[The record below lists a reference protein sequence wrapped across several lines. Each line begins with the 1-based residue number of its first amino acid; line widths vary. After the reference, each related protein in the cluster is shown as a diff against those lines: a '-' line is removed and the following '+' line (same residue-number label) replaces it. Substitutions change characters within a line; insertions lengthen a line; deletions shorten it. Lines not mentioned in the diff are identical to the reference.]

1 MLAPTR
7 IGNLTIATPICL
19 APMAGC
25 STVVYRKICHEF
37 GAGFCPTELSSAR
50 SVRFSGIEKGFRY
63 MNIDPEGEG
72 ITSIQLFGNDPEDF
86 DYAVRTISE
95 DPRLCDVSMID
106 INMGCPVPKVV
117 KTGAGS
123 ALIKTPELAGEIVK
137 AAKAAA
143 SAYGKPVTVKTRTGF
158 DKPGESRDL
167 IKAVLDG
174 GADMV
179 CIHARTRTQMYA
191 GKADWDTMAELAQTV
206 REYNVPFF
214 ANGDIKDAASAEK
227 VIELTGASG
236 IMVGRAA
243 MGNPW
248 IFAGL
253 ANSLCGASYDDSE
266 PDDRMRVSMLMRH
279 LAASCDIIREEVA
292 VKEFRSVMP
301 HYIKGMRGA
310 AAIRMKLVSA
320 CTVEEVK
327 KILYGELL
335 GEDIR

>member
-1 MLAPTR
+1 MLEPVK
-7 IGNLTIATPICL
+7 IGTLTINIPICL

-63 MNIDPEGEG
+63 MRIDPENEG

-86 DYAVRTISE
+86 DYAVKAISE
-95 DPRLCDVSMID
+95 DPRLGSVSMFD

-123 ALIKTPELAGEIVK
+123 ALIKTPELAGEVVK
-137 AAKAAA
+137 AAKKAA

-158 DKPGESRDL
+158 DVAGESRDL

-179 CIHARTRTQMYA
+179 CIHGRTRAQQYSGT
-191 GKADWDTMAELAQTV
+191 ADWEQMAELTRDIRDAGI
-206 REYNVPFF
+206 PFF
-214 ANGDIKDAASAEK
+214 ANGDIRDAGSAKK
-227 VIELTGASG
+227 VIDMTGASG

-243 MGNPW
+243 MGDPW
-248 IFAGL
+248 LFARL
-253 ANSLCGASYDDSE
+253 ANDLCGASYDNTVPTDE
-266 PDDRMRVSMLMRH
+266 MRVEMLMRH
-279 LAASCDIIREEVA
+279 LEASCDIIREEVA
-292 VKEFRSVMP
+292 VKEFRSIMP
-301 HYIKGMRGA
+301 YYIKGMRGA
-310 AAIRMKLVSA
+310 AAIRMRLVSA
-320 CTVEEVK
+320 KTVEEVK
-327 KILYGELL
+327 TILYRDLL
-335 GEDIR
+335 GVDDK